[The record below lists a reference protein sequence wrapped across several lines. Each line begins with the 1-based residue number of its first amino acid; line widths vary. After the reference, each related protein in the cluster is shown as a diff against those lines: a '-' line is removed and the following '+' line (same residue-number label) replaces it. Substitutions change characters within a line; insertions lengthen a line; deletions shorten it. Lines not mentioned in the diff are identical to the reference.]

1 MSALQNKNSLKTKRL
16 VILSIFMAII
26 LLQTWVPFLG
36 YIAIPPLNITIIHV
50 TVIVATLWLG
60 TKDGFIIGAF
70 WGLNSLIRAY
80 VMPTSPM
87 YVYVFSSPLVSLLPR
102 MIMPLIVG
110 WFAKQTQSKLKDRL
124 RYMLAG
130 GLGSLLNTIFVLGA
144 IGLFKQAEYAQIS
157 GANLDTLWQV
167 LGGIVLVNGVPEMI
181 FSILV
186 TPILI
191 NALSKIPQSL

>member
-1 MSALQNKNSLKTKRL
+1 M

>member
-1 MSALQNKNSLKTKRL
+1 MSALQNQNAMKTKRL

-110 WFAKQTQSKLKDRL
+110 WFAHQAQDKIQDRL
-124 RYMLAG
+124 RYMIAG
-130 GLGSLLNTIFVLGA
+130 ALGSILNTVFVLGA
-144 IGLFKQAEYAQIS
+144 IGLFKQAEYSQIS
-157 GANLDTLWQV
+157 GANLDSLWQV

-186 TPILI
+186 TPILL
-191 NALSKIPQSL
+191 NAVKKLPQTL